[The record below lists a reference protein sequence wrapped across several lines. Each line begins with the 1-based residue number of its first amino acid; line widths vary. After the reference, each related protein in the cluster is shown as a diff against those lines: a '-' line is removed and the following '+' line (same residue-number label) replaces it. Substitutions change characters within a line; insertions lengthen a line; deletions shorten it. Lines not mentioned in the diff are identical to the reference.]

1 MKIGI
6 QSQIKFLDNRNGI
19 STIPD
24 NSIALTFTSPPYW
37 NFIDYAE
44 NKGIGHEDSYNE
56 YLNSLEIVFNL
67 VAEKTIPGGRLVINI
82 TNLKSRKAIE
92 GKSFIYPLVSDIIR
106 RIQNCNLTFFDEII
120 WIKSDA
126 NAGALNGR
134 PLFGSYPYPPTPK
147 ILDSIFENILIFTK
161 EGKRSVP
168 SDIKQQSKIS
178 KDDWQV
184 WTKGIWKIPT
194 DRDTDHPATFPIEL
208 AERIIQL
215 YSFTG
220 DRILDP
226 FAGTGTAIIAAE
238 KHNRIGIGFEISK
251 TYKKSIRNKSLKWLT
266 QLQLPGM
273 R

>member
-1 MKIGI
+1 MNIGVQSKIR
-6 QSQIKFLDNRNGI
+6 FLDNRIGM
-19 STIPD
+19 STIQD

-44 NKGIGHEDSYNE
+44 SKGIGYEDSYNQ
-56 YLNSLEIVFNL
+56 YLDSLKSVFNL
-67 VAEKTIPGGRLVINI
+67 VAQKTIPGGRVVVNI

-92 GKSFIYPLVSDIIR
+92 GKSFIYPLVSDTIHLL
-106 RIQNCNLTFFDEII
+106 NACNLTFFDEII
-120 WIKSDA
+120 WIKSNA

-161 EGKRSVP
+161 EGKRSVL
-168 SDIKQQSKIS
+168 SEIKAQSKI
-178 KDDWQV
+178 KKEDWQV
-184 WTKGIWKIPT
+184 WTKGIWNIPT
-194 DRDTDHPATFPIEL
+194 DRDNDHPATFPIEL
-208 AERIIQL
+208 AERVIQL

-220 DRILDP
+220 DKIVDP
-226 FAGTGTAIIAAE
+226 FAGTGTTIIAAE

-251 TYKKSIRNKSLKWLT
+251 AYKNSIRNKSLKWLT